1 MTSKFTISTKM
12 LASGVALLALSTSM
26 AMAQSAAPACIGSQ
40 DTDCVPGGGVNG
52 ATGSSST
59 QNPNGVLMTP
69 GQTPNGLRT
78 APGTNSMGG
87 TGPGIG
93 TTGSGVGSTTSPAP
107 STGSGM
113 GMGATPGA
121 GSGASGGASGG
132 SAK

>member
-1 MTSKFTISTKM
+1 MTSNFAISARM
-12 LASGVALLALSTSM
+12 LASGVVFLTLSTSM

-78 APGTNSMGG
+78 APG
-87 TGPGIG
+87 PGIG